1 MNKMNDRQPDRTPWH
16 RFLGKGLELSVG
28 QEQVT
33 VESELQVSSEPP
45 RIDIVLL
52 RRETPQWTQ
61 AQRALLPDGVRDTDA
76 ADILLEFKYSESL
89 SQDAIVQAVAYE
101 YFYRT
106 SRGME
111 AAAVATFV
119 LCAKTPRAPRL
130 AAFEYTATDLPGVY
144 RSTNRYVGH
153 VTLLVLNQLRAE
165 PWNALVKT
173 FASRR
178 SEKNKAFALL
188 QKSWQLPLELSV
200 MLDGLQTI
208 WSVAE
213 EIKMSEALTIERV
226 MQIGEESKRL
236 LLRHLSPEELDAYIN
251 PDYKRKLQS
260 EGIEQG
266 IEQGKLA
273 MYRTLSEILKHRLGE
288 MPTAIDEQLRACT
301 LVQLNTLVNPA
312 LDATTWEEFAAAL
325 PAPLA

>member
-1 MNKMNDRQPDRTPWH
+1 MRETNDRHTDPTPWH

-89 SQDAIVQAVAYE
+89 SQDALIQAVAYE

-106 SRGME
+106 SRGMATE
-111 AAAVATFV
+111 AVAAFV
-119 LCAKTPRAPRL
+119 LCAKTPQARRL
-130 AAFEYTATDLPGVY
+130 ADFEYTATDLPGVY
-144 RSTNRYVGH
+144 HSTNRYVEH

-178 SEKNKAFALL
+178 SEKNKAFVLL
-188 QKSWQLPLELSV
+188 QEAWQLPLELSM

-208 WSVAE
+208 WAVAE

-226 MQIGEESKRL
+226 MQIGKESKRL
-236 LLRHLSPEELDAYIN
+236 LLRHLSPEELDAYLS
-251 PDYKRKLQS
+251 PDYKRKLQR

-266 IEQGKLA
+266 I
-273 MYRTLSEILKHRLGE
+273 YRTLSEILRRRLGA
-288 MPTAIDEQLRACT
+288 MPLAVDERLRVCT
-301 LVQLNTLVNPA
+301 LAQLNTLVNPA
-312 LDATTWEEFAAAL
+312 LDAATWEEFAAHL
-325 PAPLA
+325 PALAND